1 MNRTESDGE
10 RSAQGIL
17 FEDFYRSF
25 TDAVDADTSEMTLLD
40 FGCGK
45 KGYVKFYDRYFGRCY
60 ALDIVD
66 YFAKYYDDDEGI
78 EFLFSD
84 GRGIPLPDRSLD
96 VIVSHSVLEHVE
108 DIDIALGEMNRTLKT
123 GGYAYLTV
131 SPLYYSESGGH
142 NTMVDG
148 QAQRVRDWRH
158 LDPDSAIYMGQDS
171 APYRLPP
178 EQWSALLNKLTVSR
192 FLAAVGRQPWN
203 ILDFSITAPDLD
215 LPPFLRASSLS
226 RVDLFVREFRFIG
239 RKAFSVIDDQIT
251 TE

>member
-1 MNRTESDGE
+1 MNRIETDVE
-10 RSAQGIL
+10 RSAQDII

-25 TDAVDADTSEMTLLD
+25 IHAVDADTSEMTLLD

-45 KGYVKFYDRYFGRCY
+45 NGYVKLYNKYFGRCY

-66 YFAKYYDDDEGI
+66 YFAKYYGDGI
-78 EFLFSD
+78 EYLFSD
-84 GRGIPLPDRSLD
+84 GRVIPLPDRSLD

-108 DIDIALGEMNRTLKT
+108 DIDTALGEMNRTLKT

-148 QAQRVRDWRH
+148 QPQRVRDWRH
-158 LDPDSAIYMGQDS
+158 LDPDSAVYMGQDS
-171 APYRLPP
+171 VPYRLPP
-178 EQWSALLNKLTVSR
+178 EQWSALLNKLTVSQ

-203 ILDFSITAPDLD
+203 ILDFSITAPGLE
-215 LPPFLRASSLS
+215 LPAFLRASSLN